1 MKDYQ
6 GYLITDYS
14 PRAKAFY
21 HQKSL
26 MHTWNRK
33 RLLRVINR
41 LSSIEEQKEALTSFA
56 QEVTNSDL
64 ASVADTYADA
74 DNPARSLT
82 RQHLFCKIVRDNKI
96 IFLNQMSR
104 PQSWRVR
111 N

>member
-1 MKDYQ
+1 MNDYQ

-14 PRAKAFY
+14 PRDKAFS
-21 HQKSL
+21 HQKAL
-26 MHTWNRK
+26 MYTWNREC
-33 RLLRVINR
+33 LLRVINR
-41 LSSIEEQKEALTSFA
+41 LSSIEEQKAALTSFA

-64 ASVADTYADA
+64 ANLADTYANR

-96 IFLNQMSR
+96 VFLKQMSR
-104 PQSWRVR
+104 PQSWRIR